1 MQLERGLVGAGDQKQ
16 IGRERREPV
25 GLLGGR
31 AQRILELGA
40 RARMAQRELEL
51 RAQQGE
57 RSSELVARL
66 GDEPALMLEGRLQP
80 AEHLVQRLG
89 EP

>member
-1 MQLERGLVGAGDQKQ
+1 MQLERALVGAGDQEQ

-31 AQRILELGA
+31 AQRILELGV

-51 RAQQGE
+51 RAQQRE
-57 RSSELVARL
+57 RSPELVARL
-66 GDEPALMLEGRLQP
+66 GDEAALVLEGGLEP
-80 AEHLVQRLG
+80 VEHLVQRLG